1 MIRVIHRVCGGF
13 HCKRTLKNEFLFS
26 CGVIT
31 VVGAGFQLC
40 LFHTEYAGA
49 VIKTCGIAGTQ
60 RSHLLILLI
69 AEQCKELADYIFSSC
84 NFVVRKDRIVDENRT
99 CAALPCNRLTQPF
112 ADGTYRHISRTLIDQ
127 RFYHLAIYIGSYLF
141 LAVQVNGDTSIG
153 CSDLAAIDCESNRT
167 QQQAANQADNRDA
180 KTLFHMNYLL
190 KRFVYLYYTSCRKAR
205 NRSAEFG
212 RSGAVKCTKK
222 GRQLLKLSSMILQI
236 QNNLYSILIILLI
249 DLHCAADLF
258 YCGTDVF
265 QPITMNT
272 LAFLRRKFWVIG
284 IGNAV
289 IQNTVLLS

>member
-1 MIRVIHRVCGGF
+1 MNDGLETACKFINQELAADFFDINQAGCVGLIRVIHRVCGGF

-99 CAALPCNRLTQPF
+99 CA
-112 ADGTYRHISRTLIDQ
+112 
-127 RFYHLAIYIGSYLF
+127 
-141 LAVQVNGDTSIG
+141 
-153 CSDLAAIDCESNRT
+153 
-167 QQQAANQADNRDA
+167 
-180 KTLFHMNYLL
+180 
-190 KRFVYLYYTSCRKAR
+190 TSCRKAR